1 MKGSAK
7 RQTEVQASEDV
18 LIQPYSVR
26 NVAVSAALEGR
37 DDWIVEKVI
46 IGTDEQNI
54 MAAPTTWITSSCPYV
69 PIANTGPHPRYV
81 RTGEVV
87 GHLMDPD
94 AFLDKP
100 KDEDYYNKMI
110 ASAEAFKKTVVGTLK
125 AQDLAT
131 AENPAADTPG
141 HDDRLEDDSSWGPKT
156 TAVPEDPLEGDVDKL
171 VNLGPDIPIEYQ
183 DRLTEVLRRNAA
195 AFGVNGRLGRIEAR
209 VGIPLLPDTQPI
221 SEPMYGASPAKRE
234 VIDKQMKT
242 WFEADV
248 IEPSV
253 SPWGFPVVIS
263 YRNGKP
269 RLVIDYRKLNAKTI
283 PDEFPIPRQSEIIQ
297 ALSGAQVLSSFDALA
312 GFTQL
317 EMADDAKEKTAF
329 RCHLGLW
336 QFKRMPFGLRNGPS
350 IFQRIMQ
357 GVLAPFLWLFTL
369 VYIDDIVIYS
379 KSWEDHLEHLDR
391 VLSAIAAS
399 GITLS
404 PAKCFVGF
412 SSILLLGQKVSRLG
426 LSTHK
431 EKVQAIMDLA
441 RPTSVSDLQKFLG
454 MVVYFST
461 YIPFYSMIA
470 APLFDL
476 LRKGVKWQWR
486 AEQETAYQQAKEAL
500 ANAPVLGHPIAH
512 QPYRLYTDAS
522 DLALGASLQQVQPIL
537 AKDLKGT
544 PCYSKLEAA
553 WIAGKELPQLI
564 VKLHKEKH
572 ELKQPDV
579 WGATLDETTVHVE
592 RVIAYWSRTFKS
604 AERNYSATERE
615 ALAAKEALV
624 KFQPFIEGEEIT
636 LVTDHAALVWARVY
650 ENANRRLAAWGA
662 VFAAY
667 PGLTIVHRAGRIH
680 SNVDPLS
687 RLIRIPPHDSPFS
700 DDYTSIEQDEAKRNI
715 AQKAEDRIFRAAA
728 PKAAFIAFWWED
740 VIDKRA
746 SAVRTRQQLA
756 ADSKR
761 EPSESTNKRIDN
773 ETQDASDEQG
783 DILPFPNSDHWTY
796 PSGTKSS
803 EVPPDEEW
811 TKKTQLLVSVDPII
825 CKEFAEGYEEDKFFA
840 PRYVKVQPNEKTVIS
855 ASHFQRGRDD
865 LLYFVDAGWKT
876 RLCVPSSKVNYVLRW
891 IHESPYESAHAGP
904 RRFIARL
911 QELFFW
917 PSMNKDAE
925 TYASTCDVC
934 QKIKVDHRAKMGA
947 LRPAHIPPRP
957 FATVSMDMITGL
969 PPSGEQEYTAILVI
983 VDKLTK
989 FAIIIPT
996 HSTLTQEG
1004 FAKIFVEKVVNVY
1017 GLPEVIIS
1025 DRDKR
1030 WATIFWKS
1038 VVSNYGSVMALSS
1051 AHHPQTDGQTEILN
1065 ATIEQMLRAYV
1076 SSDKESWSS
1085 WLSVLAYSYNSSVHS
1100 STKYSPNFL
1109 LMGYNPRTS
1118 VSAIIPE
1125 IDPAL
1130 RPFLPS
1136 QSAEDFVEALETH
1149 RNSAKDAIALAQDR
1163 QAKAYDKKRRPVQEL
1178 EVGDYA
1184 LVNPH
1189 TLELVDVAGT
1199 GKKLIQRMIGPFEVV
1214 ERINPMVYRLR
1225 LPDTYSMHPV
1235 FNLEHLRKY
1244 VPSPTKFGERT
1255 ELPPTRELRASEEYE
1270 VEAILGHRLTG
1281 KKKANRRMFLV
1292 RWKNY
1297 GPADDSWVTEY
1308 DLRNSAQLKRDYL
1321 KSKNLAI

>member
-1 MKGSAK
+1 
-7 RQTEVQASEDV
+7 
-18 LIQPYSVR
+18 
-26 NVAVSAALEGR
+26 
-37 DDWIVEKVI
+37 
-46 IGTDEQNI
+46 
-54 MAAPTTWITSSCPYV
+54 
-69 PIANTGPHPRYV
+69 
-81 RTGEVV
+81 
-87 GHLMDPD
+87 
-94 AFLDKP
+94 
-100 KDEDYYNKMI
+100 
-110 ASAEAFKKTVVGTLK
+110 
-125 AQDLAT
+125 
-131 AENPAADTPG
+131 
-141 HDDRLEDDSSWGPKT
+141 
-156 TAVPEDPLEGDVDKL
+156 
-171 VNLGPDIPIEYQ
+171 
-183 DRLTEVLRRNAA
+183 
-195 AFGVNGRLGRIEAR
+195 
-209 VGIPLLPDTQPI
+209 
-221 SEPMYGASPAKRE
+221 MYGASPEKRE

-242 WFEADV
+242 WFESDV

-253 SPWGFPVVIS
+253 SPWGFLVVIS

-357 GVLAPFLWLFTL
+357 GVLSPFLWLFAL
-369 VYIDDIVIYS
+369 VYIDDIVVYS

-391 VLSAIAAS
+391 VLGAIAAS

-404 PAKCFVGF
+404 PAKCFVGY

-431 EKVQAIMDLA
+431 EKVQAIMELA

-454 MVVYFST
+454 MVVYFSA

-486 AEQETAYQQAKEAL
+486 AEQETAYEQAKDAL
-500 ANAPVLGHPIAH
+500 ANAPVLGHPIAN
-512 QPYRLYTDAS
+512 QAYRLYTDAS
-522 DLALGASLQQVQPIL
+522 DLALGASLQQVQAIQV
-537 AKDLKGT
+537 KDLKGT
-544 PCYSKLEAA
+544 PSYTRLEAA
-553 WIAGKELPQLI
+553 WEAGKEVPQLI
-564 VKLHKEKH
+564 VRLHKERH
-572 ELKQPDV
+572 EVKRPDE
-579 WGATLDETTVHVE
+579 WGATLDETVVHVE

-687 RLIRIPPHDSPFS
+687 RLIRIPPHDSPLS
-700 DDYTSIEQDEAKRNI
+700 DDNTPIEQDEVKRNI
-715 AQKAEDRIFRAAA
+715 AQNAEDRIFRAAA
-728 PKAAFIAFWWED
+728 PKASFSVFQWED
-740 VIDKRA
+740 VIDKYTFP
-746 SAVRTRQQLA
+746 VRTRRQLA
-756 ADSKR
+756 AELKR
-761 EPSESTNKRIDN
+761 EPTENKNKEVKDG
-773 ETQDASDEQG
+773 TQDTPDEQG
-783 DILPFPNSDHWTY
+783 DVLPFHNSDHWTY
-796 PSGTKSS
+796 PTGSKPPSTT
-803 EVPPDEEW
+803 PDEEW
-811 TKKTQLLVSVDPII
+811 STRTQLLISVDPVIRG
-825 CKEFAEGYEEDKFFA
+825 EFARGYEEDKFFA
-840 PRYVKVQPNEKTVIS
+840 PRYIKVQPNEKTVIS
-855 ASHFQRGRDD
+855 ANHFQRGQDD
-865 LLYFVDAGWKT
+865 LLYFIDANWRT
-876 RLCVPSSKVNYVLRW
+876 RLCVPKTKVNYVLRW
-891 IHESPYESAHAGP
+891 MHESPYESAHAGP

-911 QELFFW
+911 LELFFW

-925 TYASTCDVC
+925 TYATTCDVC
-934 QKIKVDHRAKMGA
+934 QKVKTDHRAKMGA

-969 PPSGEQEYTAILVI
+969 PPSGEQNYTAILVI

-996 HSTLTQEG
+996 HTTLSQEG
-1004 FAKIFVEKVVNVY
+1004 FAKLFVERVVNVY

-1076 SSDKESWSS
+1076 SSDRENWSS
-1085 WLSVLAYSYNSSVHS
+1085 WLSVLTYSYNSSVHS

-1118 VSAIIPE
+1118 VSAIVPE

-1136 QSAEDFVEALETH
+1136 QSAEDFVEAIETH
-1149 RNSAKDAIALAQDR
+1149 RSLAKDAIALAQDR
-1163 QAKAYDKKRRPVQEL
+1163 QAKAYDKKRRPIEEL

-1189 TLELVDVAGT
+1189 SLELIDITGT
-1199 GKKLIQRMIGPFEVV
+1199 GRKLVQRMIGPFEVV
-1214 ERINPMVYRLR
+1214 EKINPMVYRLR

-1235 FNLEHLRKY
+1235 FNMEHLKKY
-1244 VPSPTKFGERT
+1244 TPSPEEFGERT

-1270 VEAILGHRLTG
+1270 VEAILGHRLVG
-1281 KKKANRRMFLV
+1281 KKRANRRMFLV
-1292 RWKNY
+1292 RWKDY
-1297 GPADDSWVTEY
+1297 GPADDSWVSEY
-1308 DLRNSAQLKRDYL
+1308 DLRNSSQLKRDYL
-1321 KSKNLAI
+1321 KSKNLSI